1 MGGASSSLAAKNFAT
16 ALPPAGPAGRKLFI
30 GGSNLAI
37 FKSSKNQEAAL
48 KLIAFLTTDPDAI
61 LDFCK
66 ASGMAPAL
74 SKVYENPYFAKDPN
88 RKLFKELAAAGDP
101 YPAVPYWGELETSIL
116 NTHFCNIFDI
126 AAEVN
131 GPYSDE
137 AVRQEMVAAGVEAR
151 TLIAAQLKAKPAY
164 VERLQKLRQGRK

>member
-1 MGGASSSLAAKNFAT
+1 MQEVRAAMGHLGVPPEAIFFLG
-16 ALPPAGPAGRKLFI
+16 LPD
-30 GGSNLAI
+30 GGSGKIWYDHLQ
-37 FKSSKNQEAAL
+37 SS
-48 KLIAFLTTDPDAI
+48 
-61 LDFCK
+61 
-66 ASGMAPAL
+66 
-74 SKVYENPYFAKDPN
+74 
-88 RKLFKELAAAGDP
+88 DP

-131 GPYSDE
+131 GPYSDD
-137 AVRQEMVAAGVEAR
+137 AVRKELVAAGLEAR